1 MRCPCIECEKRGC
14 GVFHDQCEL
23 YKKYT
28 EERVLDRKDIK
39 KKTQTITKET
49 NKQNTTSITN
59 KTPTSNKKLKQY
71 VNNKNKLDKLG
82 EN

>member
-39 KKTQTITKET
+39 EKFDF
-49 NKQNTTSITN
+49 
-59 KTPTSNKKLKQY
+59 
-71 VNNKNKLDKLG
+71 VNNKQKPRKGTMYWDKQTNLG
-82 EN
+82 Y